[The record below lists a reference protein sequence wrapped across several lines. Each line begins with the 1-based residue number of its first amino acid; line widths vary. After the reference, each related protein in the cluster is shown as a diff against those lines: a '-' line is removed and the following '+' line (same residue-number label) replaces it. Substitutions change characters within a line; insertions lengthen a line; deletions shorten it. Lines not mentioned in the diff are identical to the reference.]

1 MQIVEVKNDTA
12 KIIYNPAEN
21 YLLPYDFI
29 LIEDNNYKLISQ
41 VINIET
47 DNNSENNSAVLKLAL
62 FLDENDNL
70 SYYNGFIPSK
80 NSKLVFINSS
90 EIISLLKEE
99 SENINFGCLVN
110 HPNCTMETG
119 ISILDKKLYIQSDR
133 NEKTKYIIN
142 KIANELNKLNK
153 KLVIL
158 DFNKRYCNIGG
169 TIIKIADNFKLPL
182 NIDAFNTILKYDIQD
197 CPIEDKALIQSI
209 ILELREYLK
218 TLEDKFIPF
227 NVFKQVVDNEFL
239 ANPVSGLML
248 LRNKLWYYAQEAIF
262 ADLKKQFEI
271 INEKIKEQNL
281 IIIDVSDLSEFW
293 NEFILK
299 TVTELINNKCY
310 MFFSIDDVNTDRK
323 HIEKIY
329 NSENVTPI
337 ISSSYNSRYNDILK
351 SLCSNSILCKPSVY
365 NAEQE
370 TYSFLLN
377 RINNDEMV
385 LYGESTLYIPLIIDT
400 KKTSEIREIHHNS
413 QEIKQEYEN
422 IEQTVQSENNIVEI
436 IDEIPVIDVE
446 ETKTQEEKDEFPD
459 IYVEEPETQVS
470 EDDILDSDLDFLDEI
485 DRTEKPEI
493 ISSEDSNGDEVIE
506 GTEILSEEADEIDDI
521 QIPEDNQSEQAVVET
536 EQTVEEEFLG
546 DEEQLLGEEEQILKE
561 EEQTDDEIVN
571 LDDFIE
577 DIVINSENKD
587 KSEEDALLKEEPDT
601 LEETEINNEIE
612 EKQNANVENVETGAY
627 EINAEEEKE
636 QNIETAHNNEIKAE
650 TISQSGEKTDIRN
663 NSELPIYETDLPE
676 SLSVDSLPFK
686 VGDKVYHPKH
696 GNGIVEGFAN
706 YSNKILFCQIEFENV
721 GRRIL
726 DPRIAGIEKV
736 S

>member
-299 TVTELINNKCY
+299 TVTELINVIC
-310 MFFSIDDVNTDRK
+310 
-323 HIEKIY
+323 
-329 NSENVTPI
+329 
-337 ISSSYNSRYNDILK
+337 
-351 SLCSNSILCKPSVY
+351 SL
-365 NAEQE
+365 
-370 TYSFLLN
+370 
-377 RINNDEMV
+377 
-385 LYGESTLYIPLIIDT
+385 
-400 KKTSEIREIHHNS
+400 
-413 QEIKQEYEN
+413 
-422 IEQTVQSENNIVEI
+422 
-436 IDEIPVIDVE
+436 
-446 ETKTQEEKDEFPD
+446 
-459 IYVEEPETQVS
+459 
-470 EDDILDSDLDFLDEI
+470 
-485 DRTEKPEI
+485 
-493 ISSEDSNGDEVIE
+493 
-506 GTEILSEEADEIDDI
+506 
-521 QIPEDNQSEQAVVET
+521 
-536 EQTVEEEFLG
+536 
-546 DEEQLLGEEEQILKE
+546 QLMM
-561 EEQTDDEIVN
+561 
-571 LDDFIE
+571 
-577 DIVINSENKD
+577 
-587 KSEEDALLKEEPDT
+587 
-601 LEETEINNEIE
+601 
-612 EKQNANVENVETGAY
+612 
-627 EINAEEEKE
+627 
-636 QNIETAHNNEIKAE
+636 
-650 TISQSGEKTDIRN
+650 
-663 NSELPIYETDLPE
+663 
-676 SLSVDSLPFK
+676 
-686 VGDKVYHPKH
+686 
-696 GNGIVEGFAN
+696 
-706 YSNKILFCQIEFENV
+706 
-721 GRRIL
+721 
-726 DPRIAGIEKV
+726 
-736 S
+736 